1 MHKCMGDSSGG
12 AGPGQLVPGAH
23 LKCVDVVEGFH
34 PGRSRWPQGP
44 RLSTELSRAGAAT
57 WE

>member
-1 MHKCMGDSSGG
+1 MHECVGDSRDG
-12 AGPGQLVPGAH
+12 AGPGQLVPGTH

-34 PGRSRWPQGP
+34 PGRSRRPQGP
-44 RLSTELSRAGAAT
+44 RLSTELSRAGAAA